1 MSYHSVPFGGH
12 KHSGSRY
19 VMVLV
24 CHVILED
31 QVIKGSC
38 NFMGEG
44 VLLQFPTQANF
55 VAISIVVV
63 EI

>member
-1 MSYHSVPFGGH
+1 MSYHPAKFGGH

-19 VMVLV
+19 IMVLV
-24 CHVILED
+24 CHVISED

-44 VLLQFPTQANF
+44 VLL
-55 VAISIVVV
+55 
-63 EI
+63 

>member
-1 MSYHSVPFGGH
+1 MVLWIYKSEPVKVSYHPVTFGGY

-24 CHVILED
+24 CHVISED
-31 QVIKGSC
+31 QVITRSC

-44 VLLQFPTQANF
+44 VLL
-55 VAISIVVV
+55 
-63 EI
+63 